1 MMIQLAARTSGKR
14 QGRESLAFSFMGRFL
29 GAYRL
34 VAELL
39 AMKVRRLIGKGG
51 IAVLVLVCGL
61 AGMLWAQ
68 TPGSA
73 ALIPASALL
82 QPLELNRMLHET
94 GSARLVI
101 LQVGSKVMFD
111 ESHIRGAEYA
121 GPGSQSTGLSL
132 LRKRVAGLKRDTPIV
147 IYCGCCPW
155 SRCPN
160 IWPAYKELEGMGF
173 THVRALYLA
182 DNFGNDWVN
191 KGYPVEAMH

>member
-14 QGRESLAFSFMGRFL
+14 QGRESLAFSFMGWFL
-29 GAYRL
+29 GAYTL

-39 AMKVRRLIGKGG
+39 TMNVRRLVGTGG
-51 IAVLVLVCGL
+51 IAVLGVVCGL
-61 AGMLWAQ
+61 AGMLLAQ
-68 TPGSA
+68 TSGSA

-82 QPLELNRMLHET
+82 QPLELNRMLQET
-94 GSARLVI
+94 GSARPVI

-111 ESHIRGAEYA
+111 EAHIRGAEYA
-121 GPGSQSTGLSL
+121 GPGSLNAGLSL

-160 IWPAYKELEGMGF
+160 IWPAYQALVGMGF

-182 DNFGNDWVN
+182 DNFGTDWVN